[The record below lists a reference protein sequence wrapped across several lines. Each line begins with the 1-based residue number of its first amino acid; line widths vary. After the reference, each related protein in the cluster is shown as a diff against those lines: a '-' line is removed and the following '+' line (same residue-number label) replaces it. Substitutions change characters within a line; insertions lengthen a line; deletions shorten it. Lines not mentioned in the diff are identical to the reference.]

1 MSNKINWDIMIG
13 DEIRDIGKLNLPDP
27 DTLEY
32 YRHINDRVI
41 YWNTDVDECL
51 IDYSLKI
58 MDWNREDKT
67 IPVAD
72 RKIIKVYV
80 NSDGGDLESVMNF
93 INVMQLSKTPVH
105 TIAMAKVYSAGGL
118 MLMAGSKR
126 FIFQDTQFLL
136 HDGST
141 GAFGNTG
148 KVMDNLE
155 FTKKIEEKTKAF
167 VLKNTKI
174 DSKSYDKNY
183 RRDWWMF
190 SDDMIKYGIADVIIT
205 DLDEI
210 L

>member
-13 DEIRDIGKLNLPDP
+13 DEIKDVGKLNLPDP

-32 YRHINDRVI
+32 YRII
-41 YWNTDVDECL
+41 YWNSDVDECL
-51 IDYSLKI
+51 VDYSLKI
-58 MDWNREDKT
+58 IEWNKEDKN
-67 IPVAD
+67 IPVSD

-93 INVMQLSKTPVH
+93 INVMQLSKTPIH
-105 TIAMAKVYSAGGL
+105 TIALAKVYSAGGL
-118 MLMAGSKR
+118 MLMAGHKR
-126 FIFQDTQFLL
+126 FIFQDTAFLL

-174 DSKSYDKNY
+174 DSKAYDKNY
-183 RRDWWMF
+183 RRDWWML
-190 SDDMIKYGIADVIIT
+190 SDDIIKYGVADSIII

-210 L
+210 I